1 MFKAQTEWNKP
12 EEFPDLRE
20 CTQIAIDLETQDPDL
35 KSMGSGAVVGRGKVV
50 GIAVATDGYSGYF
63 PFDHKGGGNLDKAKV
78 IQWFTDVCKSNADK
92 IFHNAMYDVC
102 WIRSMGIKINGRIFD
117 TMIAASLVNENR
129 FRFDLNSLGWDY
141 VGRGKNETELRAAA
155 NEWGID
161 PKSDMWML
169 PSMYV
174 GSYAERD
181 AELTLDLWKVMQK
194 EIIDQDLEAI
204 FNLETDLFPCLVDMK
219 FKGVRV
225 DVENAHKLKQKLS
238 EQEKQLLQEV
248 KKETQIDC
256 QIWAAR
262 SIAKVFDKLGLEYE
276 RTLKTK
282 APSFTKNFLSA
293 HNHPLVQK
301 IAKAREVNKAH
312 TTFIDT
318 IIRYEHKGRIHAD
331 INQIRSDQG
340 GTVTGRFSYSN
351 PNLQQIPARNKD
363 LGPLI
368 RSLFVPEEGCEWGCF
383 DYSQQ
388 EPRLVVH
395 YASLDQD
402 TSVFGVKDAYLN
414 SDADFHTTVSKMAD
428 IPREQAK
435 TINLGL
441 FYGMGKAK
449 LQAELGVSKD
459 KAEDLFAIYH
469 QRVPF
474 VKTLMK
480 SVSNRAQQR
489 GQIRTLLGRLCRFHL
504 WEPNRFGINKA
515 LPFEQAV
522 QEHGQGNIRR
532 AYTYK
537 ALNKLIQGSAADMTK
552 KSMLDLYKEGIIAHI
567 QIHDELDLSV
577 ESPEQAKKVVEIM
590 ENAVKLDVPNKVDYE
605 SGKNW
610 GDIYD
615 K

>member
-1 MFKAQTEWNKP
+1 MFKAQTEWAKP
-12 EEFPDLRE
+12 EEFPDLRQAD
-20 CTQIAIDLETQDPDL
+20 TIAIDLETYDPDL
-35 KSMGSGAVVGRGKVV
+35 KSKGSGSIVGRGKVV
-50 GIAVATDGYSGYF
+50 GIAIATDGYSGYF
-63 PFDHKGGGNLDKAKV
+63 PFDHKGGGNLEKSKV
-78 IQWFTDVCKSNADK
+78 IEWFKDVCACPADK

-102 WIRSMGIKINGRIFD
+102 WIRAMGIKIYGNIYD

-129 FRFDLNSLGWDY
+129 FRFDLGSLGWDY
-141 VGRGKNETELRAAA
+141 VGRGKNEKELVEAA
-155 NEWGID
+155 NEWGVD
-161 PKSDMWML
+161 PKADMWML

-174 GSYAERD
+174 GNYAERD

-194 EIIDQDLEAI
+194 EISNQDLGSI
-204 FNLETDLFPCLVDMK
+204 FELETDLFPCLVDMK

-225 DVENAHKLKQKLS
+225 DTESAHKLKQQLCTEEKKLLS
-238 EQEKQLLQEV
+238 EV
-248 KKETQIDC
+248 TKETGIEC

-262 SIAKVFDKLGLEYE
+262 SIAKVFDKLKLSYD
-276 RTLKTK
+276 RTEKTK
-282 APSFTKNFLSA
+282 SPSFTKNFLSE
-293 HNHPLVQK
+293 HNHPLVKK
-301 IAKAREVNKAH
+301 IAKAREINKAH

-368 RSLFVPEEGCEWGCF
+368 RSLFIPESGCEWGCF

-402 TSVFGVKDAYLN
+402 TSVFGVKDAYEEN
-414 SDADFHTTVSKMAD
+414 VKSDFHQTVADMAQ
-428 IPREQAK
+428 IPRTQAK

-441 FYGMGKAK
+441 FYGMGKGK
-449 LQAELGVSKD
+449 LQAELGVSKE
-459 KAEDLFAIYH
+459 KAEELFQQYH
-469 QRVPF
+469 YRVPF
-474 VKTLMK
+474 VKRLMN
-480 SVSNRAQQR
+480 SVSNRAQKS

-504 WEPNRFGINKA
+504 WEPNLFGMHKA
-515 LPFEQAV
+515 LPHEEALR
-522 QEHGQGNIRR
+522 EHGPGIRR

-552 KSMLDLYKEGIIAHI
+552 KAMLDLYREGIVPHI
-567 QIHDELDLSV
+567 QIHDELDISV
-577 ESPEQAKKVVEIM
+577 ESDSQAKKIIEIM
-590 ENAVKLDVPNKVDYE
+590 ENAVKLEIPNKVDYE

-610 GDIYD
+610 GDIYG
-615 K
+615 